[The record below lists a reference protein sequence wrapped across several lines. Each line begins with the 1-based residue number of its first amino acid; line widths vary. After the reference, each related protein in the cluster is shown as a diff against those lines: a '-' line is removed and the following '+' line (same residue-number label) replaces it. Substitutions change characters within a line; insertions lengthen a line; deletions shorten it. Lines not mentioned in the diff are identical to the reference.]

1 MKLKLSV
8 NNLLVIRWY
17 VDASAFIQI
26 DMKGHTGGMLTLSK
40 GAVSSKTVK
49 QKVNTDSSTISKL
62 IGTHDMIP
70 EILWTKYFVEA
81 QGYKVDHNIVI
92 QDSKSDIRLM
102 VNGIFSSGPKTNHI
116 KVKYFLATDLIKY
129 GEIEL
134 EYFSAELM
142 GADVLNKPKQG
153 KDFCIDCIQ
162 LMNVPVDYDD
172 EVKQKRTNPRL
183 LPRPGKPPAEVICQN
198 TYLRRQ
204 RFDAGV
210 C

>member
-1 MKLKLSV
+1 M
-8 NNLLVIRWY
+8 
-17 VDASAFIQI
+17 
-26 DMKGHTGGMLTLSK
+26 
-40 GAVSSKTVK
+40 
-49 QKVNTDSSTISKL
+49 
-62 IGTHDMIP
+62 
-70 EILWTKYFVEA
+70 
-81 QGYKVDHNIVI
+81 
-92 QDSKSDIRLM
+92 
-102 VNGIFSSGPKTNHI
+102 
-116 KVKYFLATDLIKY
+116 KYFLATDLIKY

-153 KDFCIDCIQ
+153 RDFCIDRIQ

-198 TYLRRQ
+198 TDLRRQ
-204 RFDAGV
+204 CFDAGV